1 MDEAIQQY
9 AERLRF
15 KDPVSAMTWAAS
27 IKNEASR
34 HTLME
39 RVAAEWMERDPEA
52 ARDFLNRTP

>member
-1 MDEAIQQY
+1 
-9 AERLRF
+9 
-15 KDPVSAMTWAAS
+15 MTWAAS
-27 IKNEASR
+27 IKNKASR